1 MFSLAG
7 GLLFMI
13 WVSVVLVVIGGWAFM
28 TITKQEKSL
37 YDNPWDIDTMI
48 ELTQEDKDNIL

>member
-13 WVSVVLVVIGGWAFM
+13 WVSIVLVGIGGWAFM
-28 TITKQEKSL
+28 TITKQDKTI
-37 YDNPWDIDTMI
+37 YQNWDDEID
-48 ELTQEDKDNIL
+48 EFDDEEEQGNLL

>member
-1 MFSLAG
+1 MSLAG

-13 WVSVVLVVIGGWAFM
+13 WVSIVFVAIGGWVMM
-28 TITKQEKSL
+28 TLTKQEKSL
-37 YDNPWDIDTMI
+37 YDNPWDIDTSI